1 MTLPERREQ
10 ETTAM
15 LASNAERDTV
25 TERLQVAFAEHRLT
39 DSEFDDRIR
48 AALTARTA
56 GELDALTADLPAVA
70 GAEAG
75 LAPDAGTARQ
85 VSPGRFA
92 IAFKSSISRA
102 GRWTVPGRFY
112 SLVYK
117 GSGVLDLR
125 AARLTEPVT
134 TIVLISYKSRAQVLV
149 PPGVRVELGGTG
161 VSLADDGASAV
172 AGTGLAPRAPVVHVQ
187 GVTYKGTIEV
197 RTKPAS

>member
-1 MTLPERREQ
+1 MTLPERRATEA
-10 ETTAM
+10 TAI
-15 LASNAERDTV
+15 LASNAERDAV

-39 DSEFDDRIR
+39 DGEFDERIR

-56 GELDALTADLPAVA
+56 GDLEKLTADRPAGNA
-70 GAEAG
+70 AEAADQG
-75 LAPDAGTARQ
+75 GFPPQ
-85 VSPGRFA
+85 VNPGRFA
-92 IAFKSSISRA
+92 LAFKSSISRT
-102 GRWTVPGRFY
+102 GRWSVPERFY

-125 AARLTEPVT
+125 AARLTAPVT
-134 TIVLISYKSRAQVLV
+134 TIVLVCYKSGAQVLV

-161 VSLADDGASAV
+161 VSHSGDDMSPAT
-172 AGTGLAPRAPVVHVQ
+172 GTGLAPRAPVVHIK